1 MRSNSAGN
9 LLTSSPSDGRLATR
23 CGLEISSCSLS
34 SVYRVAGFFVS
45 HRARSAS
52 QIIRLVDSGRLK
64 NSLLIL
70 FTSFFSISCGFCHN
84 FIVPELPAMSSFDD
98 TSKYS
103 LFLQFS
109 CRIQFVAFYLFPDDR
124 MILSARIKRK
134 HPDGYP
140 AGV

>member
-34 SVYRVAGFFVS
+34 SVYRVAGFFAA

-52 QIIRLVDSGRLK
+52 QIIRLVDSGRSK

-70 FTSFFSISCGFCHN
+70 FTSFFSMSCGFYHN
-84 FIVPELPAMSSFDD
+84 FIVPELPSMSSFDVA
-98 TSKYS
+98 SKYLS
-103 LFLQFS
+103 ILAFS
-109 CRIQFVAFYLFPDDR
+109 HRKQFVAFYLFPDDR
-124 MILSARIKRK
+124 RILSAGIKRK
-134 HPDGYP
+134 HPGGYP